1 MKYSL
6 DLSNFLE
13 DISSLSQSIFLP
25 YFFALFILE
34 GLLISLCYTLELCIL
49 YGVSFPFLLLF
60 AFLLSLAICKASSNH
75 FASCISFSLGW
86 FWSLP
91 PVQCYKPL
99 SIVPQTLCLPDLIL

>member
-13 DISSLSQSIFLP
+13 YISSLSQPIVLL

-34 GLLISLCYTLELCIL
+34 GLLLSLCYTLELCIQFAI
-49 YGVSFPFLLLF
+49 SFPFPLF
-60 AFLLSLAICKASSNH
+60 FTFLLSLAICKASSNH

-91 PVQCYKPL
+91 PVQCYEPP
-99 SIVPQTLCLPDLIL
+99 SIVLQALYQI